1 MKEQKAS
8 TSSEYELDPDKNMVS
23 LFDTS
28 VLVDVAAGKLDL
40 NELAI
45 KELRNRGLDLKGN
58 WVGFDKKES

>member
-1 MKEQKAS
+1 MKDQKAS
-8 TSSEYELDPDKNMVS
+8 TPNDYELNPDLNMVS

-40 NELAI
+40 NNLAI

-58 WVGFDKKES
+58 WVGFDKKD